1 MLSLLQTSGEE
12 LQLELLRRAKPTST
26 SHIPDLPHGEGFI
39 VEVVK
44 HCGTL
49 GLRIAGG
56 ADKPTGAGFI
66 RIKQLGAKSPAAECG
81 RLREGDILLQVREV
95 CLHVNVAEQLF
106 HVLCLCVGECRESC
120 RSDAPAGGRDPAAV
134 GGESVSSRV
143 PPLH

>member
-1 MLSLLQTSGEE
+1 MLSLLQSSGKE
-12 LQLELLRRAKPTST
+12 LRLELLRRAKPTST

-44 HCGTL
+44 NCGTL

-56 ADKPTGAGFI
+56 ADKPIGAGFI
-66 RIKQLGAKSPAAECG
+66 RIKQLGPKSPAAECG

-95 CLHVNVAEQLF
+95 CLHVNVAEQLSN
-106 HVLCLCVGECRESC
+106 VLCLCVGEWGESC
-120 RSDAPAGGRDPAAV
+120 RSDAPSGSRDPAAV
-134 GGESVSSRV
+134 RGESVSSRA